1 MAVVTRIEQ
10 TKVLLN
16 WKVNAMIDEFV
27 ECGLHFLAIATQTH
41 PGMTVL
47 RALPSSQSCEDDYW

>member
-1 MAVVTRIEQ
+1 MDDSGDPHR

-27 ECGLHFLAIATQTH
+27 ECGLHFLAIAKQER
-41 PGMTVL
+41 MIVL
-47 RALPSSQSCEDDYW
+47 RPGDPW